1 MELDNNAVQLVNKIN
16 KLIKNNSRNQRTFKK
31 RFLFKM
37 NEYKKTKILKI
48 NLNKIG
54 FISLQMNTKISRH
67 DWKARILKK

>member
-1 MELDNNAVQLVNKIN
+1 
-16 KLIKNNSRNQRTFKK
+16 
-31 RFLFKM
+31 M

-67 DWKARILKK
+67 DWKARILKKQFIKYANIYILYKNFK